1 MNIKKAKLY
10 VANLILKQTNKYTLD
25 ELLKKSLN
33 DLEEISFKLHREGKV
48 IWILQLNGNHYV
60 KQIIVPLQSQR
71 IP

>member
-48 IWILQLNGNHYV
+48 I
-60 KQIIVPLQSQR
+60 
-71 IP
+71 